1 MAIPIGTKFHG
12 VSGNVRTKNL
22 GSNQSNSKR
31 DVYTFPDDF
40 NLPSYMSYAGTMVNF
55 GSTPVSAL
63 GGDTADFGTIKS
75 AADDHIGFVILSVPC
90 RVVYAGWQWASSKSI
105 TDASG
110 TNKTIT
116 FKLSSALLGNDM
128 NNAASWT
135 DYLMST
141 SIDTDDAPYP
151 GFNEDVSGLNIEL
164 PAGSVITMTALSS
177 PAFDDVFEE
186 ANVSITLEPIY
197 I

>member
-1 MAIPIGTKFHG
+1 MAIPNGTRFIGISQQVDLTERK
-12 VSGNVRTKNL
+12 SGYL
-22 GSNQSNSKR
+22 NSLTQP
-31 DVYTFPDDF
+31 YTFPDDF
-40 NLPSYMSYAGTMVNF
+40 NIPSYMSYAGTMINF

-75 AADDHIGFVILSVPC
+75 ASDDHIGFVILSVPC

-128 NNAASWT
+128 NDFASWT

-197 I
+197 T